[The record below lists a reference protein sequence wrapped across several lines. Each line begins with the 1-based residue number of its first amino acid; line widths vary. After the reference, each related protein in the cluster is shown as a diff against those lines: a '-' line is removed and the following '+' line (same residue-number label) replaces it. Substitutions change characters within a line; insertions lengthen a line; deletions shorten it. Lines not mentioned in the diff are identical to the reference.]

1 MTSSK
6 GTPLNDTEDLS
17 GLDPAETM
25 KANSRY
31 LRGSILES
39 IADPVSGAMHKE
51 DSKLIRYHGT
61 YEQDDRDVR
70 EERRKQKLE
79 PAYQFMIRVRIPGGV
94 VTPAQ
99 WLAMDDLT
107 RRYGSGNL
115 RITSRQTFQI
125 HYILKHNLKPIIA
138 GVNASLLDTFA
149 TSGDVNRNVIC
160 SSNPMPSQHHAAVV
174 EWARKLSDYLLPKT
188 HAYHELWLDS
198 ERVDPAN
205 ENEPIYGRRYLPRKF
220 KIAIAVPPTNDVDV
234 FKDDVGLIAIFDGDT
249 LAGFDVS
256 VGGGLST
263 TQGDATTYPRLGSL
277 IGFATPEQTLAVAEH
292 VLTVQRD
299 FGNRVSRTHA
309 RLKYTLDRMGLDPFR
324 EELQQRLG
332 YSLAP
337 VRPYHFDRNADRY
350 GWTETHDG
358 LWHLCLYLR
367 AGRVADID
375 EARLLQGMRELAKI
389 HDGEFR
395 LTSNQNVII
404 ANVKPENRERIQ
416 TLVTAY
422 GLDGHMRARR
432 FRLDALSCVALPTCP
447 LAMAEAERYLPHLLD
462 KIEALLE
469 RHGLQDAPILFR
481 MSGCPNSCS
490 RSYLGEIGLIGRAL
504 GRYDLRLG
512 ADDHGERLNALYREN
527 IDEAAI
533 LDALDTL
540 FARYAAEREPGEP
553 FGDFVRRKGLLKV

>member
-1 MTSSK
+1 MTASK
-6 GTPLNDTEDLS
+6 GTVSSDTEDLS

-31 LRGSILES
+31 LRGTILES
-39 IADPVSGAMHKE
+39 IADPVSGAMHKD

-61 YEQDDRDVR
+61 YQQDDRDVR

-115 RITSRQTFQI
+115 RITSRQTFQV
-125 HYILKHNLKPIIA
+125 HYILKHNLKSIIA
-138 GVNASLLDTFA
+138 GVNAALLDTFA

-160 SSNPMPSQHHAAVV
+160 SSNPMPSQHHEAVL
-174 EWARKLSDYLLPKT
+174 EWARRLSAHLLPKT
-188 HAYHELWLDS
+188 NAYHELWLDS

-205 ENEPIYGRRYLPRKF
+205 EHEPIYGPRYLPRKF
-220 KIAIAVPPTNDVDV
+220 KIAIAVPPTNDIDV
-234 FKDDVGLIAIFDGDT
+234 FKDDIGLVAIFDGDN

-277 IGFATPEQTLAVAEH
+277 IGFATPEQIVAVAEQ
-292 VLTVQRD
+292 VLAVQRD
-299 FGNRVSRTHA
+299 FGNRISRSHA
-309 RLKYTLDRMGLDPFR
+309 RLKYTLDRMGVDGFKEELEKRLGFSLAAPRPFR
-324 EELQQRLG
+324 
-332 YSLAP
+332 
-337 VRPYHFDRNADRY
+337 FDRNADRY

-358 LWHLCLYLR
+358 LLHLCLYLR
-367 AGRVADID
+367 AGRVADTD
-375 EARLLQGMRELAKI
+375 EARLLEGMREVAKI
-389 HDGEFR
+389 HDGQFR

-404 ANVKPENRERIQ
+404 ANIKPENRERIL

-422 GLDGHMRARR
+422 GLDSYTRARR

-447 LAMAEAERYLPHLLD
+447 LAMAEAERYLPRLLD
-462 KIEALLE
+462 QIETLLQ

-481 MSGCPNSCS
+481 ISGCPNSCS

-533 LDALDTL
+533 LGALDTL
-540 FARYAAEREPGEP
+540 FARYAAERKAGEP
-553 FGDFVRRKGLLKV
+553 FGDFVCRTGLLAA